1 MTEQKAKTL
10 PEIERDYLDFTRK
23 DDDPIR
29 IQQRR
34 DEFNKIRWV
43 RVSELKQKLS
53 IIIETAKRYSKE
65 GMDFAGYERIAEE
78 LEELLK

>member
-1 MTEQKAKTL
+1 MTEQKSKTL